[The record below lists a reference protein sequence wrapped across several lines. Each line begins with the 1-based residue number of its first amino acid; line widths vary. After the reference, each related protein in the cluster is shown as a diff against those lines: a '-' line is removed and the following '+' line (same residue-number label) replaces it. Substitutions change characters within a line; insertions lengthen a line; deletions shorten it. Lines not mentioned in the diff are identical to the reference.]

1 MTNKR
6 KLARDPF
13 AFSLRGMSAL
23 ASFTAPVAIA
33 DDRLNRSE
41 RGRPPAAQAP
51 RAAAQDWQTA
61 EQPGC

>member
-1 MTNKR
+1 MANKR
-6 KLARDPF
+6 KMARDPF

-33 DDRLNRSE
+33 DDRLSRPARE
-41 RGRPPAAQAP
+41 RAPAAQAP
-51 RAAAQDWQTA
+51 QDPVRDWQPA